1 MVEICQS
8 FVVLMDL
15 ANRSITS
22 LLAIGFNP
30 NLVAFNPNLVGFNA
44 KFSSQMSMDC
54 FGQQRKP
61 ESNFVPHPTIVHQTE
76 TESSGFGCK
85 ISGPQVTLLESSSS
99 KLLHAASS
107 LQSDLRVVI
116 SGADK

>member
-1 MVEICQS
+1 MVAICQS
-8 FVVLMDL
+8 FVVVMDL

-30 NLVAFNPNLVGFNA
+30 NLVAFNT

-61 ESNFVPHPTIVHQTE
+61 ESNFVPHPTIIHQTE